1 MVLLMP
7 DNIMCFNKKSNLLD
21 VTNKIV
27 LLQLLLSLAING
39 RKQAFEQVATPQ
51 ETRTILKQKKMEAHL
66 KQIFQKKLMHLS
78 NHKNY
83 AQGCLQKK
91 TIAQK
96 VTLEH
101 TGGRGV
107 KNIPSFYFI
116 KKGTYLYGGRGQ
128 NTLVPCPMFTFVF
141 LLPLN
146 FQQTIIRQ

>member
-107 KNIPSFYFI
+107 KKSPFLASSKRGHIFMEGSKYFCHMSHI
-116 KKGTYLYGGRGQ
+116 HFCFSVSTKFHHLHNHLQG
-128 NTLVPCPMFTFVF
+128 
-141 LLPLN
+141 
-146 FQQTIIRQ
+146 